1 MNQEAITNCCS
12 RMERMQNYG
21 TDKWN
26 RGEEKMKPIIIN
38 MDEMSDSR
46 EVYES
51 KPGKAGLIFLYS
63 TLALVVAAVIWMVFG
78 KMDEVVKSEGIIRPN
93 SDISTVVN
101 QTDGEITEVNVED
114 GKAVQKGDCLY
125 QVDCSTQVTQKDYLE
140 QKIEDLSDKK
150 HCLEVYKRSVKADTN
165 LLADT
170 GDEEEYHIQFESY
183 FISYQNAIHSAD
195 YTTKANQYQ
204 TESNQKQLLKKRS
217 RLSYYEKL
225 KDSIA
230 QSRNLF
236 TDSGEESEFYT
247 MYQKYV
253 SGYQKIQQQYDT
265 QKQEISASTTS
276 AGLVNTIAYYTEQKE
291 GLVTLIKSV
300 KRGKDCFTGTSSYQL
315 QYEQYESKM
324 EQLQQEYETAL
335 EDYNLNFDLQEYGIS
350 ESELAESETKADNA
364 KKAITDYKT
373 SYLAELRKQLT
384 EVNKNLTDYKNQKN
398 GQLSKSELLKN
409 NENLR
414 QNDLNTY
421 AADYKTSL
429 NSTITEIEAVIS
441 NLEDSINSLKLEKTK
456 TYKYSD
462 DKDSTVS
469 SLKINELKTTM
480 ENITSCE
487 SQIDELKSQLE
498 TVQFQIDN
506 ANVTA
511 AIDGIVNSNIDLV
524 AGDVLAAGTQVM
536 TIIPLEDSAY
546 KVNIYVANRNI
557 GKLKKGM
564 KVKLSLDALPN
575 SEYGY
580 LTGTITS
587 ISEDIKANSENT
599 YGYYLVEATVENK
612 NLYDKNGEEAKLKS
626 GMSGQAKII
635 VGEKSIFRYVMEKLN
650 LWVNS

>member
-1 MNQEAITNCCS
+1 MNCYS
-12 RMERMQNYG
+12 RMERMQSYG
-21 TDKWN
+21 TGKWN
-26 RGEEKMKPIIIN
+26 RGDVQMKPIIIN
-38 MDEMSDSR
+38 MDEMSDSK

-63 TLALVVAAVIWMVFG
+63 ILSLVVIAIVWMVFG

-101 QTDGEITEVNVED
+101 QTEGEITEVNVED

-125 QVDCSTQVTQKDYLE
+125 QVDCSTQESQKDYLE
-140 QKIEDLSDKK
+140 HQIEDLSDKK

-165 LLADT
+165 LFADK
-170 GDEEEYHIQFESY
+170 GNEEEYHIQFESY
-183 FISYQNAIHSAD
+183 FISYQNAMHAAD
-195 YTTKANQYQ
+195 YTTKANQNQ
-204 TESNQKQLLKKRS
+204 TESSQKQLLKKRS

-225 KDSIA
+225 KDSIS

-247 MYQKYV
+247 LYQKYV

-265 QKQEISASTTS
+265 KKQEISASTTS

-300 KRGKDCFTGTSSYQL
+300 KGGKSYFTGTSSYKL
-315 QYEQYESKM
+315 QYEQYESKIK
-324 EQLQQEYETAL
+324 QLQQEYETAL
-335 EDYNLNFDLQEYGIS
+335 EDYNLNFDLQEYGVS
-350 ESELAESETKADNA
+350 ESELAESEAKADSA
-364 KKAITDYKT
+364 KQAITDYKT
-373 SYLAELRKQLT
+373 SYLVELRQQLT
-384 EVNKNLTDYKNQKN
+384 EAKKNLADYKNQKN

-409 NENLR
+409 NESQR
-414 QNDLNTY
+414 QSDLNIY
-421 AADYKTSL
+421 VADYKASL
-429 NSTITEIEAVIS
+429 DSAITELKDTIAT
-441 NLEDSINSLKLEKTK
+441 LEDSIESLKLEKTK
-456 TYKYSD
+456 SYEYSD
-462 DKDSTVS
+462 HEDSTVS

-487 SQIDELKSQLE
+487 NQIDELQSQLD
-498 TVQFQIDN
+498 TVQFQIDH

-511 AIDGIVNSNIDLV
+511 AIDGIINSNVDLV
-524 AGDVLAAGTQVM
+524 TGDVLAAGTQVM
-536 TIIPLEDSAY
+536 TIIPEEDSAY

-580 LTGTITS
+580 LIGTITN
-587 ISEDIKANSENT
+587 ISEDIKADSENT
-599 YGYYLVEATVENK
+599 YGYYLVEATIENK
-612 NLYDKNGEEAKLKS
+612 KLYDKNGEEAELKS
-626 GMSGQAKII
+626 GMSGQAKIV